1 MLNDGDLKSR
11 VRGIIMRESEHAIG
25 KAGGKLSMERDK
37 LKKRYLGYGYSVDD
51 DREERA
57 LSTYVDRSV
66 METVEWAMP
75 GLMRVFAGGDEIIRF
90 DPRTPRQEQAAEDA
104 TLYVNQVV
112 FGRNIFQLIHDVLKD
127 GLYQRVGW
135 CLAHAPRTEKP
146 KVEKFAGLNEMQA
159 QALLTEF
166 EAKGVNDLEVTQ
178 YVSADG
184 MPLYDITART
194 VEVTH
199 DIRLDPVPSENV
211 LISQDAA
218 DVEHARFIAHWE
230 IRSASELLKEGYSR
244 ELLDSLPRYNSADE
258 PEEKIVGENVNAD
271 STESTDDSSATEENR
286 KYRIYEAWL
295 DVDVNGDGIA
305 EKVKATYCGDGDDA
319 VTVMRVDEWPLY
331 RAPLFAACSVP
342 MPHQVVGLCL
352 ADFVSDVQDLRTDL
366 TRQYLDALALGNSG
380 EVVVDL
386 GQNGATGWVDMDS
399 LLARGPGAVHR
410 VKGGATIQPLNVPT
424 NAAQA
429 VQGIELS
436 ESLIEKRTGVTSRT
450 QSLKADTLQNTATG
464 AAIME
469 EAINQRLEMI
479 ARVYAENFFKPLGRF
494 ILHLLHKYQNQV
506 IQLRL
511 KGKYCQ
517 FDPRQWDPDMDISV
531 AVGLGT
537 GNRQKLVESY
547 KAILQIQQ
555 AFIANLGVNSPVRL
569 KNVIYTC
576 HKMCEAAGLEA
587 PERFF
592 GTEEE
597 AQRAEDAAIEA
608 QKNNGPSP
616 EQQKVIL
623 KQQETQAKLAL
634 QQKKQEQDAEMKA
647 YETQSRLA
655 LQKQEQEGKMALKAM
670 ELQGEQELDSM
681 RVMQG
686 ARTAGALNLRSP
698 V

>member
-1 MLNDGDLKSR
+1 MLDDNIRSR

-25 KAGGKLSMERDK
+25 RPGGKLSSERDK

-51 DREERA
+51 DRDERA

-90 DPRTPRQEQAAEDA
+90 DPRTPQQEQAAADA

-112 FGRNIFQLIHDVLKD
+112 FGRNIFQLIHDTLKD

-135 CLAHAPRTEKP
+135 CLAHAPRIEKP
-146 KVEKFAGLNEMQA
+146 KVDKYAGLNKMQA
-159 QALLTEF
+159 QALIAEL
-166 EAKGVNDLEVTQ
+166 EARGVQDVEVTQ
-178 YVSADG
+178 YVSAEG
-184 MPLYDITART
+184 IPLFDITART
-194 VEVTH
+194 VSVSHE
-199 DIRLDPVPSENV
+199 IKLDPVPSENV

-230 IRSASELLKEGYSR
+230 IRSATELLKEGYGR

-258 PEEKIVGENVNAD
+258 PEEKIVAENVNAD

-295 DVDVNGDGIA
+295 DVDINNDGLA

-319 VTVMRVDEWPLY
+319 VTVMKVEEWPLY

-380 EVVVDL
+380 EIVVDL
-386 GQNGATGWVDMDS
+386 GQNGAAGWVDMDS
-399 LLARGPGAVHR
+399 LLSRGPGAVHR

-494 ILHLLHKYQNQV
+494 VLHLLHKYQNQAL
-506 IQLRL
+506 QLRL
-511 KGKYCQ
+511 KGKFMQ
-517 FDPRQWDPDMDISV
+517 FDPRSWDPDMDISV

-537 GNRQKLVESY
+537 GNRQKMLETY
-547 KAILQIQQ
+547 KGVLQIQQ

-592 GTEEE
+592 GTEE
-597 AQRAEDAAIEA
+597 QAEQAERAAIEV
-608 QKNNGPSP
+608 QKNAGPSP
-616 EQQKVIL
+616 EEQKVLI
-623 KQQETQAKLAL
+623 KQQETQAKLAMQ
-634 QQKKQEQDAEMKA
+634 QQKQQQDAEMKA
-647 YETQSRLA
+647 YETQAKLA
-655 LQKQEQEGKMALKAM
+655 LQKQEQEGKVALKAM
-670 ELQGEQELDSM
+670 EMQGEQELDAM
-681 RVMQG
+681 RVMRG
-686 ARTAGALNLRSP
+686 DTASGALNLRSP

>member
-1 MLNDGDLKSR
+1 MLDDNVKSR

-25 KAGGKLSMERDK
+25 RAGGKLSMERDK

-90 DPRTPRQEQAAEDA
+90 DPRTPQQEQAAADA

-112 FGRNIFQLIHDVLKD
+112 FGRNIFQLIHDTLKD

-135 CLAHAPRTEKP
+135 CLAHAPRVEKP
-146 KVEKFAGLNEMQA
+146 RVDQYAGLNEMQA
-159 QALLTEF
+159 QALITEL
-166 EAKGVNDLEVTQ
+166 ETKDVRDVEVTQ
-178 YVSADG
+178 YVSDEG
-184 MPLYDITART
+184 MPLFDVTART
-194 VEVTH
+194 VTVSHE
-199 DIRLDPVPSENV
+199 IKLDPVPSENV

-244 ELLDSLPRYNSADE
+244 EMLDSLPRYNSADE
-258 PEEKIVGENVNAD
+258 PEEKIVAENVNAD

-295 DVDVNGDGIA
+295 DVDVNGDGLA

-319 VTVMRVDEWPLY
+319 VTVMKVEEWPLY

-342 MPHQVVGLCL
+342 LPHQVVGLCL

-380 EVVVDL
+380 EIVVDL

-410 VKGGATIQPLNVPT
+410 VKGGASIQPLSVPT

-494 ILHLLHKYQNQV
+494 VLHLLHKYQDQA

-511 KGKYCQ
+511 KGKFMQ
-517 FDPRQWDPDMDISV
+517 FDPRAWDPDMDISV

-537 GNRQKLVESY
+537 GNRQKMLETY
-547 KAILQIQQ
+547 KGILQIQQ
-555 AFIANLGVNSPVRL
+555 AFIANLGANSPVRL

-592 GTEEE
+592 GTEE
-597 AQRAEDAAIEA
+597 QAEQAERAAIEA
-608 QKNNGPSP
+608 QKNAGPSP
-616 EQQKVIL
+616 EEQKVLL

-634 QQKKQEQDAEMKA
+634 QQKKQEQDAQMKA
-647 YETQSRLA
+647 YETQAKLT
-655 LQKQEQEGKMALKAM
+655 LQKQEQEGKAALKAM
-670 ELQGEQELDSM
+670 EIQGEQELDAM
-681 RVMQG
+681 RVLQG
-686 ARTAGALNLRSP
+686 DRSNGALNLRSP